1 MANERSSETAKTL
14 VTVAAAITFL
24 STLGCMA
31 LAMYFVSSLIF
42 EWHVSFVSMFGTKKL
57 LQKRNNTSD
66 DDCMRFGIDI
76 HLV

>member
-31 LAMYFVSSLIF
+31 LAMYFVSSLMT
-42 EWHVSFVSMFGTKKL
+42 WHVSFVSMFGTKKL

-66 DDCMRFGIDI
+66 DDCMRFAIDI